1 MKLCEELAADGKE
14 TAKNYFG
21 VNGACSFHNAD
32 IWRKTTPADGLAQWN
47 FWPMGYAWL
56 CRNLFDQYLFT
67 EDREYLE
74 RIYPVLKENVR
85 FCVESAVHTGK
96 AMAAA
101 TSPKTNFSL
110 NAKLTVAQYTENENA
125 IVRNLLR
132 DYLKPARFLES
143 KMS

>member
-1 MKLCEELAADGKE
+1 MNYWPAGLCNLAEMGEPLVKLCEELAADGKE

-85 FCVESAVHTGK
+85 F
-96 AMAAA
+96 
-101 TSPKTNFSL
+101 
-110 NAKLTVAQYTENENA
+110 
-125 IVRNLLR
+125 
-132 DYLKPARFLES
+132 
-143 KMS
+143 